1 MRLRLFSAVVAVAMS
16 LIGGAHAE
24 RLTDQP
30 LVDAAWL
37 KSKLGNESLV
47 VIDVRDI
54 EKGKPDPYNT
64 GHVPGAVNAPYS
76 TAGWRA
82 TVNSV
87 PGMLPPVEQIEAT
100 IAGLGVDNDSHV
112 VIVAA
117 GTDSSEFGAA
127 TRVYWTFKVLGHDAV
142 SILDGGWRAWQAA
155 GGETTDAAVTPQKSA
170 FKAELRP
177 EMIVGV
183 ADVEKA
189 LANGTT
195 LVDGR
200 PAAQFRGEAK
210 SPVVR
215 VAGTIPGAVNIE
227 NDKFYD
233 KPNAS
238 FVSRETVASLAKDA
252 GLGDNEEAIAFC
264 NTGHWASIAWFGLSE
279 VQGNRNVK
287 MYDGSM
293 AEWAADPARPVK

>member
-16 LIGGAHAE
+16 LIGSAQAE

-37 KSKLGNESLV
+37 KSKVGNESLV

-54 EKGKPDPYNT
+54 EKGKPDPYKA

-82 TVNSV
+82 TVNGV

-155 GGETTDAAVTPQKSA
+155 GGEATDASATPAKSD
-170 FKAELRP
+170 FKAHLRP
-177 EMIVGV
+177 EMIPGV

-200 PAAQFRGEAK
+200 PAAQYRGEAK

-215 VAGTIPGAVNIE
+215 AAGTIPGAVNIE

-252 GLGDNEEAIAFC
+252 GLADNEEAIAFC

-279 VQGNRNVK
+279 VQGNKNVK

>member
-1 MRLRLFSAVVAVAMS
+1 MRLKLFSAVVAVAMS
-16 LIGGAHAE
+16 LIGTAQAE

-37 KSKLGNESLV
+37 KSRLGNESLV
-47 VIDVRDI
+47 VIDVRDV
-54 EKGKPDPYNT
+54 EKNKPDPYKS

-82 TVNSV
+82 KVNGI

-112 VIVAA
+112 VIVSA

-155 GGETTDAAVTPQKSA
+155 GGEAANASATPEKSG
-170 FKAELRP
+170 FKAHLRP
-177 EMIVGV
+177 EMVPGV

-189 LANGTT
+189 LANGTA

-200 PAAQFRGEAK
+200 PATQFKGEAK

-215 VAGTIPGAVNIE
+215 VAGTIPGAINIE
-227 NDKFYD
+227 NDKFFD
-233 KPNAS
+233 KANAS
-238 FVSRETVASLAKDA
+238 FVSRETVAGLAKSA
-252 GLGDNEEAIAFC
+252 GLDENEEAITFC

-279 VQGNRNVK
+279 VQGNKNVK